1 MTMETLKR
9 ASIGGRRG
17 SASSETSSRLR
28 TVAALVLF
36 VVVLGVVPY
45 GMDAYTMFLFTQILV
60 YAAAAVSLQ
69 MLWGRGGQL
78 SFGHAAFFGIG
89 AFGYAIA
96 ATRYE
101 LPGLL
106 ALLIALVLPG
116 LVGLIIGYFLFFGG
130 VRGAYFSVVTLAF
143 VIVVNQLAISWSSL
157 TGGDSGMTGVPGLNV
172 ESLGIDLSSRAGKYY
187 LALAVLAITLAVALV
202 VRFSKFGLVL
212 EAIRENERRVTFCGF
227 NTSAYLTI
235 LLVLSAALA
244 GLAGGAFAAVS
255 NYAAPDM
262 LGTLLSIEMLTWVA
276 IGGRNYIAGALV
288 GVFALRWLNVEVST
302 FLPTSWPLVVGLF
315 FVAVVLFFP
324 RGIVGSLAS
333 LRTAWSTRGGPSS
346 PDGTE

>member
-1 MTMETLKR
+1 MTMETIER
-9 ASIGGRRG
+9 ATAGGRRG
-17 SASSETSSRLR
+17 GGISGTPARLR
-28 TVAALVLF
+28 AAAALVVF
-36 VVVLGVVPY
+36 VCVLGVIPY

-96 ATRYE
+96 ATRYDF
-101 LPGLL
+101 PGLL
-106 ALLIALVLPG
+106 SLLIAVALPG
-116 LVGLIIGYFLFFGG
+116 LVGLMIGYFLFFGG

-157 TGGDSGMTGVPGLNV
+157 TGGDSGLTGVPGLQV
-172 ESLGIDLSSRAGKYY
+172 DSLGIDLSSRAGKYY
-187 LALAVLAITLAVALV
+187 LALAVLAIALAVALV
-202 VRFSKFGLVL
+202 VRLSKFGLVL

-227 NTSAYLTI
+227 NTSAYLTV
-235 LLVLSAALA
+235 LLVLSAGLA

-302 FLPTSWPLVVGLF
+302 VLPTSWPLVIGLF

-324 RGIVGSLAS
+324 RGVVGSLVDLQRRWAV
-333 LRTAWSTRGGPSS
+333 RGADSA
-346 PDGTE
+346 DGRA

>member
-1 MTMETLKR
+1 MTLMTLMR
-9 ASIGGRRG
+9 ASTGGRRG
-17 SASSETSSRLR
+17 GGVSSTSARLPAA
-28 TVAALVLF
+28 AALVVF
-36 VVVLGVVPY
+36 VCVLGVIPY

-101 LPGLL
+101 FPGLL
-106 ALLIALVLPG
+106 SLLIAIAVPG
-116 LVGLIIGYFLFFGG
+116 LVGLTIGYFLFFGG

-157 TGGDSGMTGVPGLNV
+157 TGGDSGMTGVPGLQM

-187 LALAVLAITLAVALV
+187 LAVAVLAIALAVALA

-227 NTSAYLTI
+227 NTSAYLTV
-235 LLVLSAALA
+235 LLVLSAGLA

-302 FLPTSWPLVVGLF
+302 ILPTSWPLVIGLF

-324 RGIVGSLAS
+324 RGVVGSLVDLQRRWGA
-333 LRTAWSTRGGPSS
+333 RGADPA
-346 PDGTE
+346 DGRA